1 MSPPKSVLLHIE
13 RIFSK
18 FLWGVTEQHQRRVWR
33 SWDRMSFPV
42 RENGLGFRR
51 LQEIFLAYYCKLW
64 WKWRGN
70 LGLWAHYVHQVS
82 WSGSLAKHRLMS
94 VDDIMR
100 TNSRVLVRDGSAS
113 FIFDNWMGGGALV
126 DLFDIPYADS
136 LRTLALHDVHIAG
149 SWDLAALSDFLPQE
163 ALALV
168 QAHTFTFAATPDVVL
183 WEPSSSGRF
192 SFKSAYEILRPKQ
205 FSSPDLQHVWNVAV
219 PLRVSFFC
227 WKFFNNL
234 LPISDVLMHM
244 GFHMASKCLLV

>member
-51 LQEIFLAYYCKLW
+51 LQDIFLAYSCKLW

-100 TNSRVLVRDGSAS
+100 TNSRVLVRDGSAMDILLTVLQ
-113 FIFDNWMGGGALV
+113 FIFRKFPIPCYCLYFIWIRTSI
-126 DLFDIPYADS
+126 FDSCYHIHIP
-136 LRTLALHDVHIAG
+136 
-149 SWDLAALSDFLPQE
+149 
-163 ALALV
+163 
-168 QAHTFTFAATPDVVL
+168 
-183 WEPSSSGRF
+183 
-192 SFKSAYEILRPKQ
+192 
-205 FSSPDLQHVWNVAV
+205 
-219 PLRVSFFC
+219 
-227 WKFFNNL
+227 
-234 LPISDVLMHM
+234 
-244 GFHMASKCLLV
+244 